1 MNLQEARSIIDVLKV
16 TINKNANKK
25 NVQSFVACESQIPE
39 CKQSILS
46 VNFNFNKVLS
56 RGMWIVDNIGATPSN
71 AVKYFANPTAPAFH
85 VPSAD
90 VYNNCKGSQKSVIRC
105 STF

>member
-25 NVQSFVACESQIPE
+25 SVQSFVACESQIPE

-56 RGMWIVDNIGATPSN
+56 CGLWTISERRRRMQFE
-71 AVKYFANPTAPAFH
+71 YFANPTAPAFH

>member
-71 AVKYFANPTAPAFH
+71 AVEVFRQ
-85 VPSAD
+85 S
-90 VYNNCKGSQKSVIRC
+90 NCTSYSCAERRC
-105 STF
+105 I